1 VGHCPRRYN
10 PARLYHFQAAVSL
23 VSQTAD
29 RATTGDGILA
39 EPLLSIEQVTCER
52 DERPLFSDLTLLVHA
67 GDRWQIL
74 GPNGS
79 GKTTLL
85 RTLAGVG
92 QPSRGQLLW
101 RGEPVTKVGWD
112 YRQALLYLG
121 HAPGIKAGLSPLENL
136 RWYQA
141 LSGGS
146 QRGDIIAA
154 LAQVGL
160 KGYEHLPAY
169 QLSAGQLRRVA
180 LARLY
185 LSQAL
190 LWILDEP
197 FTAIDKAGVAALEQ
211 RLDEHSKAGG
221 AVIFTSHQEVQL
233 PGLQSLDLRDFPA
246 RELNF
251 EQELGTEQES
261 SHAPLS

>member
-1 VGHCPRRYN
+1 M
-10 PARLYHFQAAVSL
+10 
-23 VSQTAD
+23 
-29 RATTGDGILA
+29 A

-52 DERPLFSDLTLLVHA
+52 DERPLFSDLSLSVRA

-85 RTLAGVG
+85 RTLAGIS
-92 QPSRGQLLW
+92 QPSRGRLLW
-101 RGEPVTKVGWD
+101 RGQPTTRVEWD
-112 YRQALLYLG
+112 YRQSMLYLG
-121 HAPGIKAGLSPLENL
+121 HSPGIKAGLSPLENL

-141 LSGGS
+141 LSGGN
-146 QRGDIIAA
+146 QTGDIVRA

-160 KGYEHLPAY
+160 QGYEQLPAY

-197 FTAIDKAGVAALEQ
+197 FTAIDKAGVATLEQ
-211 RLDEHSKAGG
+211 RLDEHSRMGG
-221 AVIFTSHQEVQL
+221 ALIFTSHQEVQL

-246 RELNF
+246 RNPSL
-251 EQELGTEQES
+251 EQELGY
-261 SHAPLS
+261 APLS

>member
-1 VGHCPRRYN
+1 MGHCQRRYN
-10 PARLYHFQAAVSL
+10 PARLYYFQAGASL
-23 VSQTAD
+23 VSQTAGTE
-29 RATTGDGILA
+29 TTGGRILT

-52 DERPLFSDLTLLVHA
+52 DERPLFSGLSLSVHA

-85 RTLAGVG
+85 RTLACVSH
-92 QPSRGQLLW
+92 PSRGQLLW
-101 RGEPVTKVGWD
+101 RGQPVTKVGWD

-146 QRGDIIAA
+146 QKGDIISA
-154 LAQVGL
+154 LARVGL

-211 RLDEHSKAGG
+211 RLDEHSQAGG

-233 PGLQSLDLRDFPA
+233 PGLQSLDLAAFPA
-246 RELNF
+246 RDASIQEELD
-251 EQELGTEQES
+251 
-261 SHAPLS
+261 HAALS